1 MKMIRL
7 YTGTDGV
14 THLEDMETKDM
25 RFAATEM
32 VIRSAP
38 SALPSPWHN
47 APLRQILIVRTGNV
61 KVEVEDG
68 SVRELEP
75 GDMVLEE
82 DLTGKGHRG
91 IPVDDCPVILN
102 AVVLD

>member
-1 MKMIRL
+1 MQMIRL
-7 YTGTDGV
+7 FTGDDGV
-14 THLEDMETKDM
+14 THLEDMEPKDM
-25 RFAATEM
+25 RFPATEV
-32 VIRSAP
+32 VIRAAP

-68 SVRELEP
+68 DVRQLAP

-91 IPVDDCPVILN
+91 IPVDDQPVILN
-102 AVVLD
+102 AVVLG